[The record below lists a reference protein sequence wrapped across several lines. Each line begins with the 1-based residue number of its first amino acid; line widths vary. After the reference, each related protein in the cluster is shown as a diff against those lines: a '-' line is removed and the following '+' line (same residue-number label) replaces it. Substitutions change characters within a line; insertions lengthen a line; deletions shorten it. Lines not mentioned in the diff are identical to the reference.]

1 MKRVIIPVI
10 LASAVAMAPAAT
22 VARSGNANPG
32 GQSAS
37 HMSSQGLA
45 NSNGPNAAD
54 RDKGL
59 DRAEDRMSKQGLAHQ
74 KATTHA
80 TKRQGKDKI
89 AATGGLAAGHTI
101 HGRLRRQ
108 MVDGARR

>member
-1 MKRVIIPVI
+1 MKRNVIPII
-10 LASAVAMAPAAT
+10 LAAAAMVVAPAA
-22 VARSGNANPG
+22 VARSGHANPG

-59 DRAEDRMSKQGLAHQ
+59 ERAEDRRSSQGQAHQ

-80 TKRQGKDKI
+80 TKRHGKK
-89 AATGGLAAGHTI
+89 AAAAP
-101 HGRLRRQ
+101 
-108 MVDGARR
+108 GATWPRASS

>member
-1 MKRVIIPVI
+1 MKRNFVPI
-10 LASAVAMAPAAT
+10 LLAAVMAVAPTTTFAK
-22 VARSGNANPG
+22 GGHGNPG

-59 DRAEDRMSKQGLAHQ
+59 DRAEDRRSAQGQARQ

-80 TKRQGKDKI
+80 TKRHGKK
-89 AATGGLAAGHTI
+89 AATS
-101 HGRLRRQ
+101 
-108 MVDGARR
+108 

>member
-1 MKRVIIPVI
+1 MKRNVVPII
-10 LASAVAMAPAAT
+10 LAAAMAVAPATTFAK
-22 VARSGNANPG
+22 GGHANPG

-59 DRAEDRMSKQGLAHQ
+59 DRAEDRRSAQAQTHK

-80 TKRQGKDKI
+80 TKRHGKK
-89 AATGGLAAGHTI
+89 ASTS
-101 HGRLRRQ
+101 
-108 MVDGARR
+108 